1 MDEEEQH
8 SHSAG
13 QQSGG
18 VPGQLLQAG
27 PSPAA
32 GFRRLPRFT
41 STVTAMTVRSI
52 GVVTAM
58 TVRSIGVV
66 MKWINL
72 AASAGSNSGGIKVRV
87 TRMGG

>member
-1 MDEEEQH
+1 MRWYPKTRQVDEEEQH

-52 GVVTAM
+52 GVV
-58 TVRSIGVV
+58 